1 MNATALGW
9 MSAILA
15 VGVAIGF
22 EAFRLGAW
30 AGLGLYGLA
39 LIVLVNPRFW
49 WPTRQRADRGSG
61 EQRVRTR
68 A

>member
-1 MNATALGW
+1 MNPTALGW
-9 MSAILA
+9 MAAILA
-15 VGVAIGF
+15 VGVATGF

-49 WPTRQRADRGSG
+49 WPSRQRADRGSSA
-61 EQRVRTR
+61 RRFRIR